1 MRLRVQ
7 TTAPQVVQ
15 VGARVDRPGVFTQLR
30 DAGDRPLL
38 VAKVNA
44 VAPQT
49 NLVINTERLYDGVG
63 NVFSKQQ
70 LEVTTVQ
77 LQTEDGLYDLLGP
90 VAE

>member
-1 MRLRVQ
+1 MDVTVIVNQGKNTIKVYNLSGEPLRNSKLWVNK
-7 TTAPQVVQ
+7 T
-15 VGARVDRPGVFTQLR
+15 F
-30 DAGDRPLL
+30 
-38 VAKVNA
+38 VAKVDA

-49 NLVINTERLYDGVG
+49 NLVINTDRLYDGVG
-63 NVFSKQQ
+63 NVFAKQK